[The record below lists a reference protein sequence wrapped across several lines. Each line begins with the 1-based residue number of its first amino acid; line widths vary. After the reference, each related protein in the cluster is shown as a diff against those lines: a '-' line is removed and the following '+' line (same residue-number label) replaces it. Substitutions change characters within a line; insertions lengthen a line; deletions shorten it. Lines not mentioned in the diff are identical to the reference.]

1 MARMAKAFAIIVLF
15 GLARTCAAQPAAD
28 SASGSAA
35 GSQASSTAGEIFWL
49 PLPVEE
55 IETPDELDDGR
66 AGELGFY
73 ASATAREGRAQVR
86 RIEAAMAGG
95 SVDARV
101 SILGGVERAQAWTV
115 GLESPRSRLG
125 VRAGRITAG
134 AAGMAFAETV
144 GLARRASR
152 VPMAR
157 ADALAFSASAGVSS
171 PAIEGIAIT
180 RPPRSARL
188 GGWMVAGRRMD
199 DGAQITAA
207 GAAAAAPWGSW
218 GVAAGT
224 LDGRRAAG
232 AAVVA
237 RFAQTTTGAEASVGP
252 HGPVALVS
260 VESGGGGLRVRGRWR
275 YRRSD
280 ARPATAELTAETGS
294 RRARCRM
301 RAIQGPSGATGSVGR
316 IEVEGTLAAGAA
328 GPTTLRLGRSRTD
341 GFSAAEGATL
351 RLERYAVLE
360 TTVARSGG
368 RRLSMLAT
376 RRERELSGGLRTGTS
391 LGATL
396 DLNWRRRGALQLV
409 VEATRVD
416 AAGGSAWGNGFFAGG
431 ATSLESRSRPGVSV
445 SARGTVRV
453 GRWNA
458 GGLLQGR
465 EEASGR
471 RATAAT
477 VWIQRAL
484 PAPAR

>member
-1 MARMAKAFAIIVLF
+1 MAKAFAIIVLF
-15 GLARTCAAQPAAD
+15 GLTRTCAAQSVAD
-28 SASGSAA
+28 STAD
-35 GSQASSTAGEIFWL
+35 SQASSSAGEIFWL

-73 ASATAREGRAQVR
+73 ASATARDGRAQVR
-86 RIEAAMAGG
+86 RVEVARAGG
-95 SVDARV
+95 SLDAGV
-101 SILGGVERAQAWTV
+101 SILGGSERAEAWTV
-115 GLESPRSRLG
+115 ALQSPRSRLE
-125 VRAGRITAG
+125 VSAGRITAG

-152 VPMAR
+152 IPMAR
-157 ADALAFSASAGVSS
+157 ADALAFSASTGVSS
-171 PAIEGIAIT
+171 PAIVGIAIT

-188 GGWMVAGRRMD
+188 GGWIAAGRRTI
-199 DGAQITAA
+199 DGAQIAAA
-207 GAAAAAPWGSW
+207 GAAAGAPWGAWS
-218 GVAAGT
+218 VAAGT
-224 LDGRRAAG
+224 LDGRKAAG
-232 AAVVA
+232 ASLVA
-237 RFAQTTTGAEASVGP
+237 HWAQATTGAEASVGP

-260 VESGGGGLRVRGRWR
+260 VESGGGGVRVRGRWR
-275 YRRSD
+275 YRRED
-280 ARPATAELTAETGS
+280 ARPVAAELTAETGS
-294 RRARCRM
+294 RHARCRM
-301 RAIQGPSGATGSVGR
+301 RAIQGPSGTTGSVGR
-316 IEVEGTLAAGAA
+316 IEVEGALAAGAA

-341 GFSAAEGATL
+341 GFSAAGGATL
-351 RLERYAVLE
+351 RRERYAVLE

-376 RRERELSGGLRTGTS
+376 RRERELESGIRTGTS

-396 DLNWRRRGALQLV
+396 DMVWRRRGALQLV

-416 AAGGSAWGNGFFAGG
+416 ADGGSAWGNGFFAGG

>member
-15 GLARTCAAQPAAD
+15 GLTRTCAAQSAAD
-28 SASGSAA
+28 STVD
-35 GSQASSTAGEIFWL
+35 SQASSTAGEIFWL

-73 ASATAREGRAQVR
+73 ASATARDGRAQVR
-86 RIEAAMAGG
+86 RVEAARAGG
-95 SVDARV
+95 TLDARV
-101 SILGGVERAQAWTV
+101 SILGGVARAQAWTV
-115 GLESPRSRLG
+115 ALESPRSRLG

-157 ADALAFSASAGVSS
+157 ADALAFGASMGVSS
-171 PAIEGIAIT
+171 PAIEGIAIA
-180 RPPRSARL
+180 RQPRSGRL
-188 GGWMVAGRRMD
+188 GGWMAAGRRTI
-199 DGAQITAA
+199 DGARITSA
-207 GAAAAAPWGSW
+207 GAAAAARWGEWS
-218 GVAAGT
+218 VAAGT
-224 LDGRRAAG
+224 LDGRNVAG
-232 AAVVA
+232 ASLVA
-237 RFAQTTTGAEASVGP
+237 RLAQATTGAEASVGP

-260 VESGGGGLRVRGRWR
+260 VESGGGGVRVRGRWR
-275 YRRSD
+275 YRRED
-280 ARPATAELTAETGS
+280 ARPVAAELTAETGS
-294 RRARCRM
+294 RHARCRM
-301 RAIQGPSGATGSVGR
+301 RAIQDPSGATGSVGR
-316 IEVEGTLAAGAA
+316 IEVEGTLATGAA

-341 GFSAAEGATL
+341 GFSVAEGATL
-351 RLERYAVLE
+351 RRERYAVLE

-376 RRERELSGGLRTGTS
+376 RRERELAGGLRTGTS

-396 DLNWRRRGALQLV
+396 DVTWRRRGALQFV

-416 AAGGSAWGNGFFAGG
+416 ADGGSAWGNGFFAGG

-465 EEASGR
+465 EEASGG

-477 VWIQRAL
+477 IWIQRAL